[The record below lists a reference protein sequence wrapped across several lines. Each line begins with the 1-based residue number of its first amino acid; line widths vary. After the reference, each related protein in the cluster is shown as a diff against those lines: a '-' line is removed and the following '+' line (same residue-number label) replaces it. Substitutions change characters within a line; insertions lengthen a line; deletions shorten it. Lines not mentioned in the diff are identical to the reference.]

1 MKQIRFVQS
10 SHLKSR
16 RKRQICLLNDTRS
29 LLSLLCKQKC
39 LLYFDVSCQLKAP
52 FLIKSFT
59 SVYENDLGE
68 VGTSFPFLIPGE
80 TSLPATHWIINIE
93 NIYTFKETNI
103 YNLKQ
108 NYFFVF
114 CVLFKS
120 SCFLQSV
127 ALGQMQDKGDCIGS
141 ATFCPQNSLIFNSAE
156 QFGNFWD
163 IFVMS
168 FCHWG

>member
-1 MKQIRFVQS
+1 M
-10 SHLKSR
+10 L
-16 RKRQICLLNDTRS
+16 
-29 LLSLLCKQKC
+29 LLCKQKS

-68 VGTSFPFLIPGE
+68 VGTSFPFLIPCE

-93 NIYTFKETNI
+93 NIKYIERDKYLQYKT
-103 YNLKQ
+103 
-108 NYFFVF
+108 NYFFVSF
-114 CVLFKS
+114 SKPPVSAKCGYMADLGFFVICVCFFLFKS

>member
-114 CVLFKS
+114 FVSFSNPPAFCKAWPWGRCRIKVIALVLQLFAPKIPWYLTAQS
-120 SCFLQSV
+120 SLAIF
-127 ALGQMQDKGDCIGS
+127 G
-141 ATFCPQNSLIFNSAE
+141 TFS
-156 QFGNFWD
+156 
-163 IFVMS
+163 
-168 FCHWG
+168 